1 MKRLFIN
8 IAMMLILW
16 VSFSSCYKDVILPAV
31 GTNPNGPPKFESF
44 ANDIQPIF
52 TGNCALSGC
61 HVVGSQTPYLVQGMA
76 YEDLLGGGY
85 VNTVV
90 PTSSTLYQMINGDM
104 EVHIPSATERQ
115 AIYDWIR
122 NGAPNN

>member
-8 IAMMLILW
+8 IVTVFFIW
-16 VSFSSCYKDVILPAV
+16 VAFSGCYKDVILPLVSA
-31 GTNPNGPPKFESF
+31 NPNGPPKFESF

-52 TGNCALSGC
+52 TSSCALSGC

-76 YEDLLGGGY
+76 YEDLISGGY

-90 PTSSTLYQMINGDM
+90 PTSSTLYQMING
-104 EVHIPSATERQ
+104 
-115 AIYDWIR
+115 
-122 NGAPNN
+122 

>member
-1 MKRLFIN
+1 MKRQKRYFGMVLFMW
-8 IAMMLILW
+8 IAL
-16 VSFSSCYKDVILPAV
+16 SSCYKDVIAPAV
-31 GTNPNGPPKFESF
+31 ATTAPAKFESF
-44 ANDIQPIF
+44 SNDIQPIF
-52 TGNCALSGC
+52 TSNCALSGC
-61 HVVGSQTPYLVQGMA
+61 HVVGSQTPYLIAGMA
-76 YEDLLGGGY
+76 YQDLVGGGF

-90 PTSSTLYQMINGDM
+90 PTQSTLYIMINGDM